1 MEEPLVYLLLDAV
14 VFFGF
19 IAAVL
24 AVGIGMSRHEKDT
37 ESYFLAGRGLSWWL
51 IGFSLIAANIS
62 TEQFVGMSGQAAN
75 YVGLA
80 IASYE
85 WMAAIT
91 LVVVAFFFL
100 PAFLRA
106 GVYTIPEFLEYR
118 FSRATRSIM
127 SLLMMVIYVLVTIA
141 AVIYSGAKTIEVLAK
156 ETRQPAS
163 PSLPASA
170 PGGHPGQ
177 THSEKVDPQ
186 KSAAPAEPIVPPA
199 LTDSEH
205 PGSGQ
210 PARPGPKEADSQG
223 QTIPSAPSATQPE
236 TVQRASLWGVPINL
250 TTGAWLIGLLAAIYV
265 VAGGLK
271 ACAWADLLQGSALIL
286 AGAVILVLALGTLG
300 QADLQHV
307 QPHPKAAVDVP
318 PPDQLA
324 QASGVQRFYQLN
336 RGKLHMVLPAKDIFV
351 PWTALVLGLWI
362 PNFYY
367 WGLNQYIVQRTLG
380 SRSLSEGQK
389 GVVFAAGLKLLIPFI
404 VVFPGMIAFNLFSH
418 EMRQDAQTGTNRD
431 TLAEWEKL
439 KETLKTTP
447 ERVRTLF
454 EFNDDFAGLYPELA
468 HEMLAFNRQVAA
480 RVLGPEELP
489 QQDALPAPNALPKD
503 SGSHPAGTDPAGKE
517 LVPVRPA
524 VRGAQLAAQNDQLL
538 KLVRTKNRSLPPE
551 QQLTVAKKLIGYE
564 YDSAFGLLIKRLV
577 YPGLRG
583 FVLAAILG
591 AVISS
596 LAAMLNAAST
606 IFTMDLYR
614 QYLFPNASQSH
625 LVRVGRWAV
634 AVFAVIGCLIAPL
647 LGHPAFGGIFTYIQ
661 EFQGFISPGV
671 LGVFIYGLFVPKAP
685 RACGVVGLLL
695 SPIVYG
701 SLKLLTPEM
710 AFLDR
715 MALTFLGV
723 LVVLGLLTWARPLP
737 EPVRLP
743 QPERIELLPSSGAKR
758 WGLVVVLVTLG
769 LYILFW

>member
-1 MEEPLVYLLLDAV
+1 MGEPLVYLLLDAV

-19 IAAVL
+19 IAAVI

-37 ESYFLAGRGLSWWL
+37 EAYFLAGRGLSWWL

-85 WMAAIT
+85 WMAAVT

-118 FSRATRSIM
+118 FSRAARSIM
-127 SLLMMVIYVLVTIA
+127 SLLMMLIYVLVTIA

-156 ETRQPAS
+156 QTRQPAS
-163 PSLPASA
+163 SPASA
-170 PGGHPGQ
+170 PREQPGQ
-177 THSEKVDPQ
+177 ANSEKADLEKPAHSAGPSESAQNPSESVQ
-186 KSAAPAEPIVPPA
+186 KDSASNLV
-199 LTDSEH
+199 
-205 PGSGQ
+205 
-210 PARPGPKEADSQG
+210 DSQ
-223 QTIPSAPSATQPE
+223 P
-236 TVQRASLWGVPINL
+236 VQRASLWGVPINL

-286 AGAVILVLALGTLG
+286 GGAIILVLALGALG
-300 QADLQHV
+300 SADPQDI
-307 QPHPKAAVDVP
+307 QPHPKAALQHPQAATQDHQP
-318 PPDQLA
+318 HQLA
-324 QASGVQRFYQLN
+324 QAGGVQRFWHLN
-336 RGKLHMVLPAKDIFV
+336 HGKLHMVLPAKDIFV

-380 SRSLSEGQK
+380 SRSLAEGQK

-404 VVFPGMIAFNLFSH
+404 VVFPGMIAFNLFRE
-418 EMRQDAQTGTNRD
+418 EMRHDAQTGPNRD

-439 KETLKTTP
+439 KTTP
-447 ERVRTLF
+447 QTAQMVF

-468 HEMLAFNRQVAA
+468 QQMLRFNRQAA
-480 RVLGPEELP
+480 SRVLAP
-489 QQDALPAPNALPKD
+489 DALPKEPVVDP
-503 SGSHPAGTDPAGKE
+503 SGAEGSGPMA
-517 LVPVRPA
+517 A
-524 VRGAQLAAQNDQLL
+524 VRGVRLAAQNDALL
-538 KLVRTKNRSLPPE
+538 QLVRAKNASLSQAE
-551 QQLTVAKKLIGYE
+551 QLRIAQKLIGYE

-577 YPGLRG
+577 GPGLRG

-614 QYLFPNASQSH
+614 QYLFPNASQTH
-625 LVRVGRWAV
+625 LVLVGRCAV

-701 SLKLLTPEM
+701 LLKLLAPEM

-715 MALTFLGV
+715 MALTFLSV
-723 LVVLGLLTWARPLP
+723 LVVLGLLTLVRPLP
-737 EPVRLP
+737 EPIRLP
-743 QPERIELLPSSGAKR
+743 QQEKIELLPSAGAKG
-758 WGLVVVLVTLG
+758 WGLVVVLLTLG

>member
-1 MEEPLVYLLLDAV
+1 MGEPLIYLLLDAA

-37 ESYFLAGRGLSWWL
+37 EAYFLAGRGLSWWL

-85 WMAAIT
+85 WMAAVT

-118 FSRATRSIM
+118 FSRAARSIM

-156 ETRQPAS
+156 ETRPPLLAATDGPPTAHPA
-163 PSLPASA
+163 PSDSEKAGSEKTGWETAQSEKADSETARSENLTESA
-170 PGGHPGQ
+170 PK
-177 THSEKVDPQ
+177 T
-186 KSAAPAEPIVPPA
+186 
-199 LTDSEH
+199 
-205 PGSGQ
+205 
-210 PARPGPKEADSQG
+210 ADSQ
-223 QTIPSAPSATQPE
+223 APSAGSPGAGE
-236 TVQRASLWGVPINL
+236 PVHWASLWGVPINL

-286 AGAVILVLALGTLG
+286 GGAIILLLALGALG
-300 QADLQHV
+300 QADPHHI
-307 QPHPKAAVDVP
+307 QPHPKTAFQNPQAAAHTP
-318 PPDQLA
+318 PADQLA
-324 QASGVQRFYQLN
+324 QATGLQRFWQLN
-336 RGKLHMVLPAKDIFV
+336 HGKLHMVLPAKDIFV

-380 SRSLSEGQK
+380 SRSLAEGQK

-404 VVFPGMIAFNLFSH
+404 VVFPGMIAFNLFSE
-418 EMRQDAQTGTNRD
+418 EMRQDAQTGTNRH
-431 TLAEWEKL
+431 TLAAWEKL
-439 KETLKTTP
+439 KNSPDTA
-447 ERVRTLF
+447 RILF
-454 EFNDDFAGLYPELA
+454 EFNDDFAALYPELA
-468 HEMLAFNRQVAA
+468 HQMLRFNRQVAD
-480 RVLGPEELP
+480 RVLGP
-489 QQDALPAPNALPKD
+489 DALPKQP
-503 SGSHPAGTDPAGKE
+503 PADPSAEPDATQKQPADASE
-517 LVPVRPA
+517 RPA
-524 VRGAQLAAQNDQLL
+524 QGQAIAMASGAHLATQNDALL
-538 KLVRTKNRSLPPE
+538 KVVRAKNASLPQAE
-551 QQLTVAKKLIGYE
+551 QLTIAKKLIGYE

-614 QYLFPNASQSH
+614 QYLFPNASQTH
-625 LVRVGRWAV
+625 LVLVGRTAV
-634 AVFAVIGCLIAPL
+634 AVFAGIGCLIAPL

-671 LGVFIYGLFVPKAP
+671 LGVFLYGLFVPKAP
-685 RACGVVGLLL
+685 RACGVVGLVL
-695 SPIVYG
+695 SPVVYG
-701 SLKLLTPEM
+701 LLKLAAPEM

-723 LVVLGLLTWARPLP
+723 LVVLGILTLARPLP
-737 EPVRLP
+737 APVRLP
-743 QPERIELLPSSGAKR
+743 EPERIELLPSSGAKR
-758 WGLVVVLVTLG
+758 WGVVVVLLTLG

>member
-1 MEEPLVYLLLDAV
+1 MGEPLGYLLLDGA

-19 IAAVL
+19 IVAVI

-37 ESYFLAGRGLSWWL
+37 EGYFLAGRGLTWWL

-85 WMAAIT
+85 WMAAVT

-106 GVYTIPEFLEYR
+106 GIYTIPEFLEYR
-118 FSRATRSIM
+118 FTRAARSIM
-127 SLLMMVIYVLVTIA
+127 SLLMMLIYVLVTIA

-156 ETRQPAS
+156 ETRAPMSASSGEAEAPEPTPPTNQPS
-163 PSLPASA
+163 EKTTLE
-170 PGGHPGQ
+170 
-177 THSEKVDPQ
+177 HSEK
-186 KSAAPAEPIVPPA
+186 KAPADPSESAQTPASSEP
-199 LTDSEH
+199 
-205 PGSGQ
+205 
-210 PARPGPKEADSQG
+210 
-223 QTIPSAPSATQPE
+223 
-236 TVQRASLWGVPINL
+236 VQHASLWGVPINL

-286 AGAVILVLALGTLG
+286 GGAVILVLALGALG
-300 QADLQHV
+300 ATDPQHLT
-307 QPHPKAAVDVP
+307 PHPKTVVQIP
-318 PPDQLA
+318 PPEQMA

-336 RGKLHMVLPAKDIFV
+336 HGKLHMVLPAKDIFV

-380 SRSLSEGQK
+380 SRSLAEGQK
-389 GVVFAAGLKLLIPFI
+389 GVVFAAGLKLFIPFI
-404 VVFPGMIAFNLFSH
+404 VVFPGMIAFNLFSE
-418 EMRQDAQTGTNRD
+418 EMRNDAQTGTNRE
-431 TLAEWEKL
+431 TLAQLNQVKSSP
-439 KETLKTTP
+439 ETAQT
-447 ERVRTLF
+447 VF
-454 EFNDDFAGLYPELA
+454 EFNEDFAGLYPDWA
-468 HEMLAFNRQVAA
+468 YQISTFNQQVVA
-480 RVLGPEELP
+480 RVFGSE
-489 QQDALPAPNALPKD
+489 ALPKTD
-503 SGSHPAGTDPAGKE
+503 AALHTLPKTDPGSE
-517 LVPVRPA
+517 TRPA
-524 VRGAQLAAQNDQLL
+524 QGAKLAEFNEQLL
-538 KLVRTKNRSLPPE
+538 KRVRAKNSSLPADK
-551 QQLTVAKKLIGYE
+551 QLTIAKPLIGYE

-577 YPGLRG
+577 GPGLRG

-614 QYLFPNASQSH
+614 QYLFPNASQTH
-625 LVRVGRWAV
+625 LVGVGRVCV
-634 AVFAVIGCLIAPL
+634 AIFTVIGCLIAPL

-661 EFQGFISPGV
+661 EFQGFISPGI
-671 LGVFIYGLFVPKAP
+671 LGVFIYGLFVPRAP
-685 RACGVVGLLL
+685 RACGVVGLVL
-695 SPIVYG
+695 SPVVYG
-701 SLKLLTPEM
+701 LLKLVSPEM

-715 MALTFLGV
+715 MAVTFLGV
-723 LVVLGLLTWARPLP
+723 LVVLGALTLAKPLP
-737 EPVRLP
+737 EPIRMPV
-743 QPERIELLPSSGAKR
+743 QEKIELVSSSKAKLWGA
-758 WGLVVVLVTLG
+758 VVVALTLG